1 MKRKTWVA
9 VVGGL
14 VVVAVA
20 AAWWTGRASVAS
32 TKDLVTVKAAKGDVL
47 VEVVAAGTLKPSRL
61 VAIGAQVSGRLTSL
75 KVKVGQRVAAGDEIA
90 QIDPVTRQNDLLSA
104 QASLDAGK
112 AQKIEKEATLSLAET
127 ALERQRNTYSQRAS
141 SKSDLDSAEATVKQT
156 RAQIAALEAQI
167 AGYGIAVET
176 AKVNLGYT
184 RITAPIDGTVLAVTT
199 QEGQTVN
206 AVQSAPTI
214 VVLGQLD
221 VMTIRAEISEAD
233 VVRVSPGQSV
243 YFTILGDQG
252 HRYAAT
258 LNEIEPAPESVKN
271 DSSFGTSGT
280 VSSTSSST
288 TSSTS
293 TSAIY
298 YNGVFSVPN
307 PDGRLR
313 TYMTAEVHISIG
325 KADGVLCVPS
335 SALGERAAD
344 GTFPVKVLKDNRVV
358 VRNLRIG
365 LNDRNKAQVLAGLV
379 EGEDV
384 VVDVL
389 SQSDSEPKS
398 MPPPPAGS

>member
-1 MKRKTWVA
+1 MKPNSWSMT
-9 VVGGL
+9 VVVL
-14 VVVAVA
+14 AVVAVCVS
-20 AAWWTGRASVAS
+20 WWAGRSSGAS
-32 TKDLVTVKAAKGDVL
+32 TEDLITVKASNSDVL

-90 QIDPVTRQNDLLSA
+90 QIDPVTRQNDLRSA

-112 AQKIEKEATLSLAET
+112 AQKLEKEATLSLAEA
-127 ALERQRNTYSQRAS
+127 ALERQRATYAQRAS

-214 VVLGQLD
+214 VVIGQLD
-221 VMTIRAEISEAD
+221 TMTIRTEISEAD
-233 VVRVSPGQSV
+233 VVRVAPGQPV
-243 YFTILGDQG
+243 YFTILGDQE

-258 LNEIEPAPESVKN
+258 LTEIEPAPESVKN
-271 DSSFGTSGT
+271 DSSFGTSG
-280 VSSTSSST
+280 VST

-313 TYMTAEVHISIG
+313 TYMTAEVHVSIG

-344 GTFPVKVLKDNRVV
+344 GTYPVKVLKDGRVV

-365 LNDRNKAQVLAGLV
+365 LNDRTRAQVLAGLA

-384 VVDVL
+384 VVDVI
-389 SQSDSEPKS
+389 SQAAAGQKSSPK
-398 MPPPPAGS
+398 PPAGS

>member
-1 MKRKTWVA
+1 MNRKTWLVA
-9 VVGGL
+9 VGGI
-14 VVVAVA
+14 A
-20 AAWWTGRASVAS
+20 AAALCAAWFAGRASVAS
-32 TKDLVTVKAAKGDVL
+32 TEDMVTVKAGTSDVL

-90 QIDPVTRQNDLLSA
+90 QIDPVTRQNDLRSA
-104 QASLDAGK
+104 QATLDAGK
-112 AQKIEKEATLSLAET
+112 AQKLEKEATLALAET
-127 ALERQRNTYSQRAS
+127 ALERQRSTYSQRAS
-141 SKSDLDSAEATVKQT
+141 SKSDLDSAEANVKQT
-156 RAQIAALEAQI
+156 KAQIAALDAQI

-221 VMTIRAEISEAD
+221 TMTIRAEISEAD

-243 YFTILGDQG
+243 YFTILGDQEQ
-252 HRYAAT
+252 RYAAT
-258 LNEIEPAPESVKN
+258 LKEIEPAPESVKN
-271 DSSFGTSGT
+271 DSSFGTSVT
-280 VSSTSSST
+280 TASSTS
-288 TSSTS
+288 SSTS

-298 YNGVFSVPN
+298 YNGVFAVPN

-313 TYMTAEVHISIG
+313 TYMTAEVHVSIG
-325 KADGVLCVPS
+325 KASGVLCVPS
-335 SALGERAAD
+335 SALGERTAD
-344 GTFPVKVLKDNRVV
+344 GTFPVKVLKDGRVA

-365 LNDRNKAQVLAGLV
+365 LNDRSRAQVLAGLA

-389 SQSDSEPKS
+389 SQADTSPKS
-398 MPPPPAGS
+398 TPKPPAGS